1 MTYLKNLT
9 RKFFRTC
16 FFNNILKILWVQEYC
31 TLKIRPWVYHFQRF
45 SGGLIFGWHTYIHE
59 LGGAIIQPEEI
70 SCCYTTLSMYSLYI
84 KSSSSFSSST
94 GCSKKKETFLT
105 FDINLLS
112 AKTYKHVVSKESL
125 ENCTTG
131 HISFDSMVWLEHL
144 YFRKE
149 F

>member
-1 MTYLKNLT
+1 MVELEVKDSQTNLQCAYF
-9 RKFFRTC
+9 KD
-16 FFNNILKILWVQEYC
+16 
-31 TLKIRPWVYHFQRF
+31 
-45 SGGLIFGWHTYIHE
+45 
-59 LGGAIIQPEEI
+59 
-70 SCCYTTLSMYSLYI
+70 
-84 KSSSSFSSST
+84 ST

-131 HISFDSMVWLEHL
+131 HISFDNMVWLEHL
-144 YFRKE
+144 YFQKE